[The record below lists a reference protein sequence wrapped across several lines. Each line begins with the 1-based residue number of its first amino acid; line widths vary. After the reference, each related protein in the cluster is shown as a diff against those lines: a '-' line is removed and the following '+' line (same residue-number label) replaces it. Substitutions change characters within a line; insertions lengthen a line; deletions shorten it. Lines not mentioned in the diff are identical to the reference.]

1 MIVVHKE
8 KIKIL
13 FVQKMNGVSGS
24 ELYLL
29 QIMPELKKRGYYVEM
44 LIFYPSNAEKNKRF
58 IQNLS
63 EFGIKTHEIYKHRIF
78 SPILLL
84 KFARILKKGRYDVV
98 QANLVHANF
107 LSAITKLL
115 LFSRFKLLSVKHGY
129 HPRYQDKFGFD
140 LKYIKLD
147 PFFWVEK
154 FSSSVADLNVTIS
167 LGLYKVYTDGKIVN
181 KSKVKNIYYG
191 IDLTNQN
198 ESEEVNTTQMSSYA
212 LIIGRLVGMKGHKY
226 LIEAWRKVNQLFPE
240 FKLFIVGGGELHA
253 ELKRQ
258 IDNLG
263 LSNSVCLL
271 GHISNPHDLIKHSE
285 FTIVTSPWEGF
296 GFILLESWMHKKP
309 IVAFDVPAMNE
320 VIDDTING
328 LLVPFP
334 NTNIL
339 ADKIIY
345 LHENPTKLIEMG
357 ENGFRKLTT
366 YYTLR
371 RMADETES
379 VYKTITQ
386 NSVT

>member
-98 QANLVHANF
+98 QANLVHADF

-147 PFFWVEK
+147 PYYWVEK

-167 LGLYKVYTDGKIVN
+167 MGLYKIYTKGGIIK

-191 IDLTNQN
+191 IET
-198 ESEEVNTTQMSSYA
+198 TTQHNFESKDIFPKTSYA
-212 LIIGRLVGMKGHKY
+212 LIIGRLVGMKGHRY
-226 LIEAWRKVNQLFPE
+226 LIDAWQKVKHSFPE
-240 FKLFIVGGGELHA
+240 FKLFIVGGGELHD

-258 IDNLG
+258 IDKYD
-263 LSNSVCLL
+263 LSNSIFLL
-271 GHISNPHDLIKHSE
+271 GHNPNPHELIKNCE

-296 GFILLESWMHKKP
+296 GLVLLESWMHKKP
-309 IVAFDVPAMNE
+309 IIAFDVPAMNE

-345 LHENPTKLIEMG
+345 LHDNPDKLIDMG
-357 ENGFRKLTT
+357 ENGFNKLNT
-366 YYTLR
+366 YYTLK
-371 RMADETES
+371 RMADETEC
-379 VYKTITQ
+379 VYNDLLIDK
-386 NSVT
+386 